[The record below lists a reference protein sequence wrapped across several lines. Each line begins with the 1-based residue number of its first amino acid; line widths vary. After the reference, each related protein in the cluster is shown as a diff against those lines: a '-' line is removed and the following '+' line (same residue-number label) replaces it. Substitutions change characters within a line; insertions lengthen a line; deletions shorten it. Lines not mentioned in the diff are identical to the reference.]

1 MSLLNIPTQESVAIA
16 QQQQLDSVNTK
27 QPSAVDTN
35 ESRNLEF
42 IGKSVGLVVQDV
54 YKGVNL
60 LSGGVGAALG
70 ANEWAENAFN
80 VIDKPDWLQRPK
92 ADEISKAGEITG
104 EVLRSLTPFLLPVIG
119 LGAGAT
125 TMASR
130 TGIDLVNQ
138 GVDGTTAGK
147 AAAASGLSAV
157 AMAGLGE
164 IVGSGKTVLG
174 TIGRQTA
181 ANIPTGMASRAIEQS
196 VLADKYPEIA
206 DRVKILG
213 AEEVGLDIALGL
225 LLGGLSHKRVTKGVM
240 DATGKGEAEAS
251 NLVAKAEEVI
261 ASDVKVDDA
270 VRVKQVQ
277 EFAKDSNPIA
287 EPDSYDLHMTAMDK
301 AITDID
307 NLKPV
312 DVSELI
318 TPEMIKGDLPV
329 MDLPAKQPGINLA
342 SIEHTPKD
350 SYLLDEVALKSIKER
365 IATSEAAQDVMPDL
379 KDVSLHVYENG
390 AQTPKSFVENLKA
403 MLGESWERFK
413 GYAADLW
420 KFAKRIFADERGLV
434 GVDINAVDND
444 QTAKLNTAQTA
455 AASMSDDML
464 RSGMIVR
471 IERQLEGALSREEI
485 AQVIGTVE
493 TRYKY
498 LKTRLTQDQVDIQDE
513 FARLGIEKFSKAKT
527 AEYLAMTPEER
538 VTALTKAELQK
549 TLEAKKESIRR
560 QQQSARRLEAR
571 RDDLDALQLNDP
583 DRTRI
588 QALTDYLVGDAAGKG
603 NVQNLQAIAKG
614 LTVEMMQPLIKPLR
628 PFMDAV
634 FGVRMDADQY
644 RNLVHEL
651 IKPGSTKDADVA
663 NLARAISEVN
673 DTLRIRLNKAGADI
687 GMVDGYIPQAWA
699 RTKTM
704 FAGLTNMEKGK
715 LASGIGLTRAEKVQ
729 LTEKARK
736 SWVDNMMQLVKRDHA
751 AYIDKTTGEYFSDAQ
766 MREFLGNAFDTLA
779 TDGANKG
786 QGGGGKGSLASRLSS
801 ERSLFFKDAN
811 SYMKANELYG
821 ASDVMTTMVSHI
833 QKRAKDLALL
843 ENMDA
848 QNFEALLAEAKQ
860 ADGKTS
866 GGMFSGLHRLEAI
879 WMELSGSRQSTGTGL
894 LSDAFGAARN
904 WQVFTKLG
912 SALLSQPSDIAT
924 FGLMAAKDGLG
935 IAPAIREI
943 ASALK
948 PGNKADRIAA
958 EDLGLAIESIYED
971 AGSRFMDA
979 TNDKS
984 VTSKLAQFTIKAG
997 FMKWWTDSMKR
1008 GFHVLVA
1015 RGIARK
1021 RGTAYAHL
1029 DSGFKYM
1036 LERNGIDA
1044 PMWDAIRQ
1052 TKPVDFNGR
1061 QIIAPSMVADDVAR
1075 SRLFAMFADEADYGV
1090 IEPGARERAWMLG
1103 TQETGSVKGEIW
1115 KSFAL
1120 FKMFSVTMLTKV
1132 MPRLF
1137 TNLEGNNLK
1146 FAGHMAAYALSL
1158 VGLGAFSMQLK
1169 ELSKGRNPRD
1179 MKDAK
1184 FWIGAAGQSGG
1195 LGIFSDFI
1203 FGDVNRMGQNVATT
1217 LAGPLAA
1224 TATDMI
1230 KLTAGNVQELAQGKP
1245 TKATA
1250 ETLQFIKNNA
1260 VPNLWYTK
1268 QALDTLL
1275 FNRAQEA
1282 VNPGYLSRMKRRV
1295 ERENNTSFWW
1305 RPGDLLPS
1313 SPPDINSAWRN

>member
-16 QQQQLDSVNTK
+16 QQQQFGSARPK
-27 QPSAVDTN
+27 QPSAVDTPQ
-35 ESRNLEF
+35 SHNLEF
-42 IGKSVGLVVQDV
+42 IGKSVGLAVQDI

-70 ANEWAENAFN
+70 ADQWAENAFN

-104 EVLRSLTPFLLPVIG
+104 EVLRGLTPFLLPGIG
-119 LGAGAT
+119 LGTGAT

-130 TGIDLVNQ
+130 TGVDLVNQ

-164 IVGSGKTVLG
+164 IVGSGKTLVG
-174 TIGRQTA
+174 TIGKQTA
-181 ANIPTGMASRAIEQS
+181 ANIPTGMASRAIEKS
-196 VLADKYPEIA
+196 ILEEKYPEIA
-206 DRVKILG
+206 EKVKVFG
-213 AEEVGLDIALGL
+213 AQEVGLDIALGL
-225 LLGGLSHKRVTKGVM
+225 LLGGLSHKRAVKKIM
-240 DATGKGEAEAS
+240 QDTGKTETEAS

-277 EFAKDSNPIA
+277 ELAKESNPIV
-287 EPDSYDLHMTAMDK
+287 EPDSYDLHMKAMDK
-301 AITDID
+301 AIVDID

-318 TPEMIKGDLPV
+318 TPEMVKGDLPV
-329 MDLPAKQPGINLA
+329 MELPAKQPEINLA
-342 SIEHTPKD
+342 SVEHTPKD
-350 SYLLDEVALKSIKER
+350 TYLLDDVALKTVNER
-365 IATSEAAQDVMPDL
+365 IASAEAIQDVVPDL

-390 AQTPKSFVENLKA
+390 AQTPKSFVENLKTL
-403 MLGESWERFK
+403 LGESWERVK

-420 KFAKRIFADERGLV
+420 NFAKRIFADERGLV
-434 GVDINAVDND
+434 GVDINAVDNE
-444 QTAKLNTAQTA
+444 QTAKLNTAQSA
-455 AASMSDDML
+455 AASMPDDVLNSKM
-464 RSGMIVR
+464 VNA
-471 IERQLEGALSREEI
+471 IETKLEGALSKEEI

-498 LKTRLTQDQVDIQDE
+498 LKTRLTQDQIDIRQE
-513 FARLGIEKFSKAKT
+513 FERLGIEKFSKANT

-538 VTALTKAELQK
+538 FTALTKAELQK
-549 TLEAKKESIRR
+549 ALQDKKESIRR

-571 RDDLDALQLNDP
+571 RNDLDELQLNDP

-588 QALTDYLVGDAAGKG
+588 QALTDYLVGDTAGKS

-614 LTVEMMQPLIKPLR
+614 LTDEMMQPLVKPLR
-628 PFMDAV
+628 PFMNSV
-634 FGVRMDADQY
+634 FGFRMNEGQY
-644 RNLVHEL
+644 RDLVHEL
-651 IKPGSTKDADVA
+651 IQPGTIQDADVA
-663 NLARAISEVN
+663 NLARAINEVN
-673 DTLRIRLNKAGADI
+673 NTMRIRLNKAGADI

-699 RTKTM
+699 RTKVM
-704 FAGLTNMEKGK
+704 FAGLTNAEKGK

-751 AYIDKTTGEYFSDAQ
+751 AYIDKTTGEYFNDAQ
-766 MREFLGNAFDTLA
+766 MRKFLNNAFDTLA

-801 ERSLFFKDAN
+801 ERSLFFKDAD
-811 SYMKANELYG
+811 SYLKANELYG

-833 QKRAKDLALL
+833 QKRAKDLALM

-848 QNFEALLAEAKQ
+848 QNFDALLAEAKQ
-860 ADGKTS
+860 QDGKTS
-866 GGMFSGLHRLEAI
+866 GGMFSGLHQLESI
-879 WMELSGSRQSTGTGL
+879 WMELSGSRPTAGTGL
-894 LSDAFGAARN
+894 LSDAFSAARN

-948 PGNKADRIAA
+948 PGNKKDRIAA
-958 EDLGLAIESIYED
+958 EDLGLAIESIYQD

-1008 GFHVLVA
+1008 GFHVLLA
-1015 RGIARK
+1015 RGMARE
-1021 RGTAYAHL
+1021 RGTEYGRL
-1029 DSGFKYM
+1029 DNGFRLM

-1052 TKPVDFNGR
+1052 TTPVDFNGR
-1061 QIIAPSMVADDVAR
+1061 EIIAPSMVDDAAAR
-1075 SRLFAMFADEADYGV
+1075 SRLFAMFADEAVYGV
-1090 IEPGARERAWMLG
+1090 IEPGARERAFVLG
-1103 TQETGSVKGEIW
+1103 TQESGSAKGEIW

-1158 VGLGAFSMQLK
+1158 VGMGAFSLQLK

-1179 MKDAK
+1179 MQDAK

-1195 LGIFSDFI
+1195 LGVFSDFL

-1224 TATDMI
+1224 TATDVV
-1230 KLTAGNVQELAQGKP
+1230 KLTAGNAQELAQGKP
-1245 TKATA
+1245 TKAAA
-1250 ETLQFIKNNA
+1250 ETLQFVKNNA
-1260 VPNLWYTK
+1260 IPNLWYTK
-1268 QALDTLL
+1268 QAIDALI

-1282 VNPGYLSRMKRRV
+1282 VNPGYLSRMQSRV

-1313 SPPDINSAWRN
+1313 APPNLTAIGGK